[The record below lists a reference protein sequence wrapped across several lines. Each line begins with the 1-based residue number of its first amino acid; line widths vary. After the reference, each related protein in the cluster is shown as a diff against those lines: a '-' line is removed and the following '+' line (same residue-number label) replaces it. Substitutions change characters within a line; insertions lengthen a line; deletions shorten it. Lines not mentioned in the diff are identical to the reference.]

1 MLTEFNKLYET
12 GEFQLGDCLADVQV
26 KEKGTVDSVR
36 VVRPQNVDKRVES
49 AIVRSMKSRRYTPAT
64 HVNVLFP
71 SRCQSASAIAHPER
85 NATAGRIDNEAGRR
99 AHRPLP
105 SHVEERLQG
114 RRGPRCIGHNLRRSA
129 VRTFERASA
138 PRSVAMSLV
147 GHKTESIYRR
157 YPIVDEAM
165 QREAAARLDAWTAAP
180 APAPSTAS
188 VTVLRRRPPAAAS
201 RRPAQRA
208 LTASG

>member
-105 SHVEERLQG
+105 SRVERLQG
-114 RRGPRCIGHNLRRSA
+114 CRVPQVRTTPLLESEPPSCLRRTNI
-129 VRTFERASA
+129 VVF
-138 PRSVAMSLV
+138 
-147 GHKTESIYRR
+147 RR
-157 YPIVDEAM
+157 NGA
-165 QREAAARLDAWTAAP
+165 
-180 APAPSTAS
+180 
-188 VTVLRRRPPAAAS
+188 
-201 RRPAQRA
+201 RA
-208 LTASG
+208 LVRNYESTKALSRLRTGSVGPFGRAEPSAR